1 MRYIVPQDRYQI
13 ESNFGCLDDM
23 IEPNNIVRVIDY
35 FVDGLDLKALDFTK
49 AIPEAK
55 GRKPYNPKHLL
66 KLYIYGYL
74 NRIQSSRLLE
84 KETKRNIELKWLLG
98 NLSPDFK
105 TIADFRKDNRTHLK
119 KVFREFTY
127 ICRSADLIDFQL
139 TAIDGSFFSA
149 VNHNAKNYSQSKIKK
164 LLEKLDA
171 HIELYLAEM
180 NRSDQKEFS
189 KGFSLEEQLTN
200 LKQKKAE
207 YQAIQKVMKETGET
221 QISDTDPDS
230 KMTVKAKS
238 KMDVSYNVQ
247 TAVDSKNHLIV
258 EYDVTNDGNDMQ
270 QLSRMSQKV
279 KETHELESL
288 TVTADAGYSTGA
300 ELSKCKEMNVETFVP
315 ILENRKSRDLGKFS
329 SSYFRYNPENDSF
342 ICPIGRELPYYS
354 YEKHRHQSIYGSSK
368 TCTGCEHCSIC
379 ASSGISFR
387 KIYRSD
393 FAEVIE
399 EQRQRN
405 KLNKD
410 KLESRKMIV
419 EHPFGTIKHSM
430 KFDGFLTKRLPSVN
444 GEFGLAALSYNFKR
458 AFNILGFDK
467 LIEAIQRY
475 YYAQKSRKKAFS
487 IFFLLFFFPLSIL
500 KAKKMKS
507 EHLALSF

>member
-1 MRYIVPQDRYQI
+1 MRYIVAQDRYQM
-13 ESNFGCLDDM
+13 ETHFGCLDDV
-23 IEPNNIVRVIDY
+23 IEANNMVRVIDY
-35 FVDGLDLKALDFTK
+35 FVDELDLKELGFTK

-74 NRIQSSRLLE
+74 NRIHSSRLLE
-84 KETKRNIELKWLLG
+84 KETKRNLEVKWLLG
-98 NLSPDFK
+98 NLTPDFK
-105 TIADFRKDNRTHLK
+105 TIADFRKDNREHLK
-119 KVFREFTY
+119 KVFREFTF
-127 ICRSADLIDFQL
+127 ICRSAKLIDFQL

-149 VNHNAKNYSQSKIKK
+149 VNHNAKNYSQNKIKK
-164 LLEKLDA
+164 LLKKLDA
-171 HIELYLAEM
+171 QIEVYLTEM
-180 NRSDQKEFS
+180 NRTDQKEFS
-189 KGFSLEEQLTN
+189 RRFNLQEQLQN

-207 YQAIQKVMKETGET
+207 YQTIQKVMKETGET
-221 QISDTDPDS
+221 QISGTDPDS
-230 KMTVKAKS
+230 KMMVKAKS
-238 KMDVSYNVQ
+238 KVDVSYNVQ

-258 EYDVTNDGNDMQ
+258 EYDVTNHGNDMK

-300 ELSKCKEMNVETFVP
+300 ELSKCKEVNVETFVP
-315 ILENRKSRDLGKFS
+315 ILEKRKSRELGKLS
-329 SSYFRYNPENDSF
+329 SKYFRYDPENDNF
-342 ICPIGRELPYYS
+342 ICPIGKELPRYGYDAHHYS
-354 YEKHRHQSIYGSSK
+354 TIYGSSK
-368 TCTGCEHCSIC
+368 TCAGCEHSSIC

-393 FAEVIE
+393 FVEVIE
-399 EQRQRN
+399 EQKQRN

-410 KLESRKMIV
+410 KLEARKMIV

-467 LIEAIQRY
+467 LMEAIQRY
-475 YYAQKSRKKAFS
+475 YCAQKSRITAFS
-487 IFFLLFFFPLSIL
+487 IFFLLFFFPLGIL
-500 KAKKMKS
+500 KAKNPRYEQFS
-507 EHLALSF
+507 LEF